1 MRGKCHKL
9 EEIGSWPLTILCAP
23 ELDPE
28 IEKELWGEIGD
39 ILIKPAVHNV
49 LSMIISWFL

>member
-39 ILIKPAVHNV
+39 ILIKSAVHNV